1 MRLLFTCISLFIA
14 SSLLAQY
21 TTPDNGLTI
30 DFDYLVENSNGTVV
44 MDGDD
49 YLVTDSVT
57 VSATDILEE
66 TGDLLVKI
74 SPNALITIQGGFT
87 IDSENGLTFTWAEEN
102 SHYKGFRFE
111 SGSVIDLNNATF
123 EYGGGLRVLT
133 EDFTMDNCT
142 VQYQE
147 MIASTG
153 GALGFSDGTPSITN
167 STFIENQTA
176 AINSPAN
183 GAFAPIIDNC
193 TFQFNGA
200 SIVNKSQINLGPSG
214 QDTIIISNCTIE
226 GHPDYIE
233 SGGIA
238 VALLAGGEGHAV
250 IENNEIFNNR
260 YGIAAIGGNLTTLIV
275 GNNIYDNNIQGE
287 PLLGG
292 SGINMS
298 GTSQNMATVTENT
311 ISGNLWGMTLQGET
325 MANLGDTTEANFNPG
340 LNVFEDNG
348 NGGVT
353 YALFNNTPNDLMA
366 MNNCWMGEQEI
377 TVEDAESVISHQF
390 DDEELGLV
398 TFTPLGCVDPIGVE
412 EIELAAVTVYPVPTS
427 GQLSISAESQVQ
439 YYRIFSISGRM
450 IDEGKSAT
458 ASNETDIDVSG
469 LNSGAYILQVE
480 TANGLKT
487 IRFVKE

>member
-14 SSLLAQY
+14 SALLAQY
-21 TTPDNGLTI
+21 TTPDDGLTI
-30 DFDYLVENSNGTVV
+30 DFDYLVQNSNGTVV
-44 MDGDD
+44 MDGAD
-49 YLVTDSVT
+49 YLVTDSIT
-57 VSATDILEE
+57 VSETDVLEQT
-66 TGDLLVKI
+66 TGITVKVN
-74 SPNALITIQGGFT
+74 SNALITVIG
-87 IDSENGLTFTWAEEN
+87 GLTLNSDDETVFTWAEEG

-111 SGSVIDLNNATF
+111 DGSVIDLNNATF
-123 EYGGGLRVLT
+123 EYGGGLRILT

-214 QDTIIISNCTIE
+214 QDTIVISNCTIE

-238 VALLAGGEGHAV
+238 VALLLGGEGHAV

-260 YGIAAIGGNLTTLIV
+260 YGITAIGGDMTTLII
-275 GNNIYDNNIQGE
+275 GNDIYDNNTQDE
-287 PLLGG
+287 PFLGG
-292 SGINMS
+292 SGISLS
-298 GTSQNMATVTENT
+298 GTNQNHCTITENN
-311 ISGNLWGMTLQGET
+311 ISGNLWGVTLQGET
-325 MANLGDTTEANFNPG
+325 MANLGDTTEANFNAG
-340 LNVFEDNG
+340 LNVFEENG

-366 MNNCWMGEQEI
+366 MNNCWMGDQEI
-377 TVEDAESVISHQF
+377 TVEDAESVISHEV
-390 DDEELGLV
+390 DDSELGLV
-398 TFTPLGCVDPIGVE
+398 TFTPLGCIDPISVE
-412 EIELAAVTVYPVPTS
+412 ETEKLEIAVFPNPAKE
-427 GQLSISAESQVQ
+427 QLTISTDKPLHNL
-439 YYRIFSISGRM
+439 RIFSISGRL
-450 IDEGKSAT
+450 ITNKNNLTGANYGQVNI
-458 ASNETDIDVSG
+458 SN
-469 LNSGAYILQVE
+469 LQPGVYLLQAE
-480 TANGLKT
+480 SSKGFKT

>member
-21 TTPDNGLTI
+21 TTPDDGLTI
-30 DFDYLVENSNGTVV
+30 DFDYLVENSDGTVV
-44 MDGDD
+44 MDGAD

-57 VSATDILEE
+57 VSASDVLEE
-66 TGDLLVKI
+66 TANITVKV

-87 IDSENGLTFTWAEEN
+87 LDSDDQITFTWAEEN

-111 SGSVIDLNNATF
+111 SGSQIELNNATF

-153 GALGFSDGTPSITN
+153 GALGFSDGAPSITN

-214 QDTIIISNCTIE
+214 QDTIFISNCTIE
-226 GHPDYIE
+226 GHPDYIM

-260 YGIAAIGGNLTTLIV
+260 YGITAIGGNVTTLII
-275 GNNIYDNNIQGE
+275 GNNIYDNNTQDE
-287 PLLGG
+287 PFSGG
-292 SGINMS
+292 SGISLS
-298 GTSQNMATVTENT
+298 GTDQNHCTITENN
-311 ISGNLWGMTLQGET
+311 ISGNLWGVTLQGET

-340 LNVFEDNG
+340 LNVFEGNG

-366 MNNCWMGEQEI
+366 MNNCWMGDQEI
-377 TVEDAESVISHQF
+377 TVEDAESVISHEV
-390 DDEELGLV
+390 DDAELGLV
-398 TFTPLGCVDPIGVE
+398 TFTPLGCIDPVSVE
-412 EIELAAVTVYPVPTS
+412 EKEEPQVAVFPIPASSQISIVADSPVQS
-427 GQLSISAESQVQ
+427 
-439 YYRIFSISGRM
+439 YRIFSISGKM
-450 IDEGKSAT
+450 MGKGQKLSEGKEAKLNV
-458 ASNETDIDVSG
+458 SNLESG
-469 LNSGAYILQVE
+469 MYLLQIE